1 MKATN
6 LITIPNT
13 EQSWL
18 ALVLAIPCYLIVLI
32 GTSPVLQGCFYLM
45 YLVGLYF
52 IWSRRQQHQFS
63 ASFIL
68 TAIIFLLLWVAPNL
82 VTKTSGRL
90 ESDMLSLPILIYHV
104 TILSVVLL
112 WARSWTVRQNQ
123 PHRTWQAC
131 CQTLWVCLVPLVILI
146 LIESLRLVFEYP
158 NRASPPNP
166 FNYRHLNGEVVL
178 MFVLAAMALPS
189 RWLKAISLIISILTL
204 HLIENRGGLLSVG
217 VVIGLLFAVKLL
229 QQHGWKRSL
238 LFAITLV
245 GLTFFFREQLFNL
258 VDYFFLLEHRS
269 RGLGTGFT
277 QRLPVWIDTWQEIQ
291 RVPWTGVGF
300 WVSPY
305 PYGEYGNPGVA
316 VHNIFLRLWVEN
328 GTPLFVFTIALL
340 MVTAIQ
346 IERKNLPWQ
355 RMAFWSILIY
365 YFFIPRHLTL
375 NPLSILLYWTIMQA
389 LCFLGKKSRTK
400 TIADCN

>member
-1 MKATN
+1 MA
-6 LITIPNT
+6 
-13 EQSWL
+13 
-18 ALVLAIPCYLIVLI
+18 LAIPCYLIVLI

-45 YLVGLYF
+45 YLIGLYF
-52 IWSRRQQHQFS
+52 IWSRRQDHQFS
-63 ASFIL
+63 TSFIL

-104 TILSVVLL
+104 TILSVILL

-131 CQTLWVCLVPLVILI
+131 CQTLWALLTPLVILI
-146 LIESLRLVFEYP
+146 LIESLRLTFEYP
-158 NRASPPNP
+158 DRRPDP

-178 MFVLAAMALPS
+178 MFALAAMALPS
-189 RWLKAISLIISILTL
+189 PWLKAISLIISILTL

-238 LFAITLV
+238 LFTITLV

-305 PYGEYGNPGVA
+305 PYGEYGNPGRA

-346 IERKNLPWQ
+346 IERKHLPWQ

-389 LCFLGKKSRTK
+389 LCFPGKKSRTK

>member
-1 MKATN
+1 MKAKN
-6 LITIPNT
+6 LITIPDT

-18 ALVLAIPCYLIVLI
+18 ALALAIPCYLIVLI

-45 YLVGLYF
+45 YLIGLYF
-52 IWSRRQQHQFS
+52 IWSRRQEHQFS
-63 ASFIL
+63 TSFIL
-68 TAIIFLLLWVAPNL
+68 IAIIFLLLWVAPNL

-146 LIESLRLVFEYP
+146 LIESLRLTFEYP
-158 NRASPPNP
+158 DRLPDP

-178 MFVLAAMALPS
+178 MFVLAALALPN
-189 RWLKAISLIISILTL
+189 RWLKAISLVISILTL
-204 HLIENRGGLLSVG
+204 HLIQVRGGLLSVG
-217 VVIGLLFAVKLL
+217 VAIGFLFTVKLF
-229 QQHGWKRSL
+229 QQLGWKKWVLLGVTFISL
-238 LFAITLV
+238 A
-245 GLTFFFREQLFNL
+245 FFFREHLFNFA
-258 VDYFFLLEHRS
+258 DYFFLLEHRS

-305 PYGEYGNPGVA
+305 PYGEFGNPNWA

-328 GTPLFVFTIALL
+328 GTPLFVFIVALL

-346 IERKNLPWQ
+346 IERKYLSWQ

-389 LCFLGKKSRTK
+389 LCLPSKKKSH
-400 TIADCN
+400 

>member
-6 LITIPNT
+6 LISIPNT

-18 ALVLAIPCYLIVLI
+18 AMALAIPCYLIVLI
-32 GTSPVLQGCFYLM
+32 GTSPILQGCFYLM
-45 YLVGLYF
+45 YLIGLYF
-52 IWSRRQQHQFS
+52 IWSRRQEHQFS
-63 ASFIL
+63 TSFIL

-104 TILSVVLL
+104 TILSVILL
-112 WARSWTVRQNQ
+112 WTRSWITRQKQ
-123 PHRTWQAC
+123 PHQTWKAC
-131 CQTLWVCLVPLVILI
+131 CQTLWLCLAPLVILI
-146 LIESLRLVFEYP
+146 LIESLRLTFEFP
-158 NRASPPNP
+158 DRRPDP
-166 FNYRHLNGEVVL
+166 FSYRHLNGEVVL
-178 MFVLAAMALPS
+178 MFVLAAMALPN
-189 RWLKAISLIISILTL
+189 RWLKVTSLVISILTL

-229 QQHGWKRSL
+229 QQLGWKKFLLLTISL
-238 LFAITLV
+238 I
-245 GLTFFFREQLFNL
+245 GLAFFFREQLFNL
-258 VDYFFLLEHRS
+258 FDYFFLLENRF

-305 PYGEYGNPGVA
+305 PYGEYGNPGRA

-346 IERKNLPWQ
+346 IERKHLPWQ

-375 NPLSILLYWTIMQA
+375 NPLSILLYWTIIQA
-389 LCFLGKKSRTK
+389 LCLPGNRKIK
-400 TIADCN
+400 